1 MDQVIHDVALQNL
14 PVLFAIDRAGIVGPD
29 GPTHAGTF
37 DISLLRSIPNLV
49 LMAPA
54 DETECRQMLSTG
66 YAHDGPAAVR
76 YPRGGG
82 PGRLPGDSL
91 DTLPIGTARLERQ
104 GQRIAL
110 LSFGPLLDAVMTVGE
125 ELDATVVNMRF
136 IKPLDTGLLATLARD
151 HERFVTVEDHVV
163 AGGAGSAV
171 LEWLA
176 AEGLTL
182 PCLTLGCRTA
192 SPSTDRENNS
202 SRIMA
207 WTRAESSRRFAA
219 RRTR

>member
-1 MDQVIHDVALQNL
+1 
-14 PVLFAIDRAGIVGPD
+14 
-29 GPTHAGTF
+29 
-37 DISLLRSIPNLV
+37 
-49 LMAPA
+49 
-54 DETECRQMLSTG
+54 MLSTG

-82 PGRLPGDSL
+82 PARLPGDDL
-91 DTLPIGTARLERQ
+91 GTLPIGTASLVRK

-110 LSFGPLLDAVMTVGE
+110 LSFGPLLDIVMTVGE

-136 IKPLDTGLLATLARD
+136 IKPLDVELLAALARG

-182 PCLTLGCRTA
+182 PCLTLGL
-192 SPSTDRENNS
+192 PDRFTQHG
-202 SRIMA
+202 SRERLLADHGLDARGILEA
-207 WTRAESSRRFAA
+207 IRHAAGPVTCAKGDGNVTFHRFQ
-219 RRTR
+219 TGNQK